1 MTPDDKRADAFE
13 LFDAGFDCDDVAERL
28 NAPYADV
35 ERWAQ
40 EWDEIPDAAEAD
52 GFREPEEPEGDEG
65 FADYG
70 YSDDSAFRVN
80 PRETF

>member
-40 EWDEIPDAAEAD
+40 EWDEIPYAAEAD
-52 GFREPEEPEGDEG
+52 GFR
-65 FADYG
+65 
-70 YSDDSAFRVN
+70 
-80 PRETF
+80 